1 MACQSSIGSA
11 TPTEEQIMYMYV
23 RTNRAIFTTEESSG
37 DTFAFDIITFVRRDV
52 LVITD
57 LDRGF
62 AGIERTV
69 E

>member
-1 MACQSSIGSA
+1 
-11 TPTEEQIMYMYV
+11 MYMYV
-23 RTNRAIFTTEESSG
+23 RTNRAIFTTEESSR
-37 DTFAFDIITFVRRDV
+37 DAFAFDIITFVRRDV